1 MFFKT
6 KENLVR
12 RELFYIFVNLFSVK
26 SLQISIVEDSWVLI
40 LAFKSGLCYVVL
52 IVVYEESLTS
62 HRY

>member
-26 SLQISIVEDSWVLI
+26 SLQISIVEDSWVFI
-40 LAFKSGLCYVVL
+40 LASKSGLCYVVL

>member
-6 KENLVR
+6 KEDLVR

-26 SLQISIVEDSWVLI
+26 SLQISIVEDSRVLI
-40 LAFKSGLCYVVL
+40 LASKSDLCYVL
-52 IVVYEESLTS
+52 LMVVYEESLTS